1 MVVSVAELTISLVAL
16 TVGGS
21 SVSHAG
27 LRLQSAARVGGV
39 KLAGSTQASLT
50 GIFKDARQGKASQNS
65 ADTASLPHLIAREDV
80 WRLYSYA

>member
-1 MVVSVAELTISLVAL
+1 MVVSVAELTTSLVAL

-50 GIFKDARQGKASQNS
+50 GIFEDAR
-65 ADTASLPHLIAREDV
+65 
-80 WRLYSYA
+80 